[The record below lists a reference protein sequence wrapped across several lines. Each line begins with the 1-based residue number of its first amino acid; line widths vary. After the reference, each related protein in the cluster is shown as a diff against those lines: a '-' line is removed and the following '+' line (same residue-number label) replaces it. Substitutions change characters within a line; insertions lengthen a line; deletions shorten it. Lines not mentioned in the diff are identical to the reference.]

1 MGRNIETVKAS
12 LLLTFVFCPN
22 VDKTKTIRQSAR
34 CLFWSFWFG
43 NGRKM
48 ATTACFS
55 GYTPQLIKALLF
67 EAVFKRLSEAS
78 LRSAALAGS
87 IFIDWSFSDKIF
99 VSRRNFL
106 KTIRSPVESVWE
118 RNPLASTAFCGFS
131 SSALITA
138 DNLPGRVLCVA
149 KQQDHLGS
157 LSFGHSCAGIL
168 NISFWILIWLLWCE
182 PAFPAVKKHAASATS
197 FTESAPRSLYIT
209 SLTSPDIKWSSLLNW
224 KHPIVLLFGIQ
235 GSSPE
240 SHHHNNI
247 LQLETTAQ
255 FLFFMSFVSCV
266 KIEKC

>member
-78 LRSAALAGS
+78 LRLAALAGS

-157 LSFGHSCAGIL
+157 LSFGHSCAGIP

-182 PAFPAVKKHAASATS
+182 PDMNVYSLSSSEKTCS
-197 FTESAPRSLYIT
+197 FCDIFHRVSTTFSLYYISYFSRHQMIF
-209 SLTSPDIKWSSLLNW
+209 SLK
-224 KHPIVLLFGIQ
+224 
-235 GSSPE
+235 
-240 SHHHNNI
+240 
-247 LQLETTAQ
+247 LEASNCSA
-255 FLFFMSFVSCV
+255 LWYSRKLSWVAPS
-266 KIEKC
+266 